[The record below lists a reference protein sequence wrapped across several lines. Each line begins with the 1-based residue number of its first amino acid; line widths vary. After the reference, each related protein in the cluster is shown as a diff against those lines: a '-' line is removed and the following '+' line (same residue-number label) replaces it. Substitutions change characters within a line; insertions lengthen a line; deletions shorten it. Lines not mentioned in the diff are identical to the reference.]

1 MQNLPKCTK
10 EVSKPSFMFDLSD
23 LPNKKELINEI
34 HELISADCW
43 ACVLDGEVLWNNY
56 NHLNFK
62 QKIYESMI
70 RDYLIENTHHFIQ
83 ENKPITRSE
92 ETHVLDIY
100 MYSTNTI
107 LIKISIKNDQYHLNY
122 FN

>member
-1 MQNLPKCTK
+1 MENIFIVAAVIAIIFLLTK
-10 EVSKPSFMFDLSD
+10 FLEMRFVDK
-23 LPNKKELINEI
+23 
-34 HELISADCW
+34 
-43 ACVLDGEVLWNNY
+43 
-56 NHLNFK
+56 
-62 QKIYESMI
+62 
-70 RDYLIENTHHFIQ
+70 